1 MRIRV
6 AEDILKAN
14 DLIAQDIRSILD
26 SARVFCVNILGSPG
40 AGKTTLLEA
49 TLPRLRERYR
59 AAVIQGDVETSI
71 DGERMEA
78 LHVPV
83 VQINTQGGC
92 HLSAPMVSGAIG
104 DFDLTETDLLFIE
117 NVGNLVCTAS
127 FALGEDMKVTALSV
141 TEGDDKIRKYP
152 TIFLNSKVLVITKTD
167 LLPHVDF
174 DFDKVA
180 REAKLLNPDIHV
192 VPVSA
197 KTGAGIDNW
206 LALLG
211 KHIAV
216 S

>member
-1 MRIRV
+1 MRIKV
-6 AEDILKAN
+6 SSDILKAN

-49 TLPRLRERYR
+49 TLPKLRERYR
-59 AAVIQGDVETSI
+59 VAVVQGDVETSI

-78 LHVPV
+78 LEVPV

-104 DFDLTETDLLFIE
+104 EFDLTETDVLFIE

-127 FALGEDMKVTALSV
+127 FALGEDAKITALSV
-141 TEGDDKIRKYP
+141 TEGDDKVRKYP
-152 TIFLNSKVLVITKTD
+152 TIFLNSKVLVVTKID

-174 DFDKVA
+174 DLEKVE
-180 REAKLLNPDIHV
+180 REAKLLNPEIRV

-197 KTGAGIDNW
+197 RTGEGIDEW

-211 KHIAV
+211 KHVA
-216 S
+216 SS